1 MCLYR
6 NRIFSDVFTWIDAN
20 YAVHGNMKSRTGWD
34 ISMVYSIIHGK
45 PLRQKININSSLE
58 AELLGVSEFIPYNLW
73 LMMFLEYQGYSLDD
87 NESEIPM
94 GKNGRNSYTR
104 NLQHISVW
112 YFLIKDTI
120 EKVEVEFE
128 CCTKYIMLAY

>member
-1 MCLYR
+1 
-6 NRIFSDVFTWIDAN
+6 
-20 YAVHGNMKSRTGWD
+20 
-34 ISMVYSIIHGK
+34 MVYSTIHGK

-73 LMMFLEYQGYSLDD
+73 LMMFLEYQGYRLDD

-104 NLQHISVW
+104 NLQHISV
-112 YFLIKDTI
+112 
-120 EKVEVEFE
+120 
-128 CCTKYIMLAY
+128 